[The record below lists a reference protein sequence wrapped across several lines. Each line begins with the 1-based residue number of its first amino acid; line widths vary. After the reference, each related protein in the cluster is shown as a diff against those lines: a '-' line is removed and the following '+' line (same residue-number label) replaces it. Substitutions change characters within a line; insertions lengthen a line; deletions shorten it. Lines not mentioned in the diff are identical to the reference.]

1 MNQTAI
7 KLGTLGIGD
16 DPPTLF
22 DRLTHARNGIAVAA
36 VIGIAATF
44 LSSRTQVS
52 AMVFALLFG
61 MALNFLRDDPRC
73 RPGIDMASTRLL
85 RVGVAL
91 LGLRITVGEI
101 VSLGWHTVAMVIAGI
116 ALTMAFGMAMARWLG
131 LGSRFGVL
139 SGGAVSIC
147 GASATLAISSV
158 LPKDEESDRDASF
171 VVISVTALS
180 TVAMIVYPMIAHM
193 TGLDPRAAGIF
204 FGGTIHDVAQVVG
217 AGYSVSEEAG
227 DIATIV
233 KLLRVAMLLPVC
245 IVIGMVLH
253 VRGGQAARSAP
264 VLPWFAVAFGI
275 LVLVGSSG
283 WLSAAVVDKGGEVS
297 KWLLVTAMAAI
308 GMKTS
313 LRSLA
318 KVGARAILL
327 VVAETLFIGALVLAA
342 IAYGGKLGAF

>member
-1 MNQTAI
+1 MSQPAI
-7 KLGTLGIGD
+7 KLATLGIGD
-16 DPPTLF
+16 DPPGLL
-22 DRLTHARNGIAVAA
+22 DRIAPARNGIAVAA
-36 VIGIAATF
+36 MIGIAATF
-44 LSSRTQVS
+44 LSTRTQVS

-73 RPGIDMASTRLL
+73 RPGIDIASTRLL

-91 LGLRITVGEI
+91 LGLRITLGEI
-101 VSLGWHTVAMVIAGI
+101 VSLGWGTVAMVVAGI

-147 GASATLAISSV
+147 GASAALAISSV

-180 TVAMIVYPMIAHM
+180 TVAMIVYPMIAHV
-193 TGLDPRAAGIF
+193 TGLDDRAAGIF

-217 AGYSVSEEAG
+217 AGYSVSGEAG

-245 IVIGMVLH
+245 IAIGMVLH
-253 VRGGQAARSAP
+253 VRGGKAARSAP

-275 LVLVGSSG
+275 LVLAGSTG
-283 WLSAAVVDKGGEVS
+283 WLPAAVIDQGGEVS

-313 LRSLA
+313 LRALA
-318 KVGARAILL
+318 KVGTRAIFL
-327 VVAETLFIGALVLAA
+327 VVVETLFIGVLVLGA
-342 IAYGGKLGAF
+342 IAYGGRLGAF

>member
-1 MNQTAI
+1 MNQTVA

-16 DPPTLF
+16 DPPGFL
-22 DRLTHARNGIAVAA
+22 DRIAPARNGIAVA
-36 VIGIAATF
+36 VMIGIAATF

-101 VSLGWHTVAMVIAGI
+101 VSLGWGTVAMVIAGI
-116 ALTMAFGMAMARWLG
+116 ALTMAFGMTAARWLG
-131 LGSRFGVL
+131 LGPRFGVL

-180 TVAMIVYPMIAHM
+180 TVAMIVYPMITAI
-193 TGLDPRAAGIF
+193 TGFDHRAAGIF

-217 AGYSVSEEAG
+217 AGYSVSEESG
-227 DIATIV
+227 DVATIV

-253 VRGGQAARSAP
+253 VRGGKAARSAP

-275 LVLVGSSG
+275 LVLLGSSG
-283 WLSAAVVDKGGEVS
+283 WLSAAVIDKGGEVS

-318 KVGARAILL
+318 KVGARAIVL
-327 VVAETLFIGALVLAA
+327 VVVETVFLGVVVFCA
-342 IAYGGKLGAF
+342 IAWLGKPAGF